1 MLYKLPKF
9 NFSIYFS
16 QHGQDEKN
24 STSRK
29 NSLIFISTL
38 DVA

>member
-1 MLYKLPKF
+1 MLNKLPKS
-9 NFSIYFS
+9 NFINHFS
-16 QHGQDEKN
+16 QRDQDEKN